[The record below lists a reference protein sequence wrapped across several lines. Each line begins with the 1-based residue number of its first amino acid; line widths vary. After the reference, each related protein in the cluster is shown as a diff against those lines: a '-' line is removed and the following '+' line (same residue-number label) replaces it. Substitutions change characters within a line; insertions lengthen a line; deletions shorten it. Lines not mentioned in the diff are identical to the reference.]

1 MTNSL
6 QSRLISWQAA
16 CILLVG
22 AIAGFISFFSAFQEA
37 YEFQD
42 DQLIQ
47 VAALINSQI
56 LSVAEHSGLPVVVK
70 DNDSRFTVQVLG
82 QRSEHALPL
91 PSNMANGFQTLLLK
105 RRSWRFYVRSLADG
119 RRVAVGQST
128 EGRDELARDSGVRTA
143 MPFLILLPLL
153 VTLIVVSVRRTFAPV
168 ERLSSD
174 IDARGQ
180 NDLRELELDGAPQ
193 EIKPFLHSINGLLA
207 RLTRTLAEQRRFIAD
222 AAHELRSPITALLL
236 QTANVE
242 RAVLDPEARLR
253 VASLKAGLQRT
264 RALLEQLLA
273 MARSQS
279 SPQDPIED
287 LPLASVMCQAL
298 RECEPLAQARNV
310 ALALHDQSGQ
320 AQLSATR
327 ADVLAMLRNLLDNA
341 IRYTPPH
348 GMVEIA
354 LRAVAGEIEVSIA
367 DSGPG
372 IAAADKA
379 RVFDP
384 FFRVG
389 GSDDFGSGLG
399 LAIVRTI
406 VERLHGQVF
415 LEDVSATPPHGLLV
429 RLILPRSRD
438 GSRPKLSPVN

>member
-6 QSRLISWQAA
+6 QYRLISWQAA

-47 VAALINSQI
+47 VAALIDSKI
-56 LSVAEHSGLPVVVK
+56 LSIAERGDLPVVVK

-82 QRSEHALPL
+82 QPGEHALPL
-91 PSNMANGFQTLLLK
+91 PANMANGFQTVDLA

-128 EGRDELARDSGVRTA
+128 EGRDEVARDSGMRTA

-153 VTLIVVSVRRTFAPV
+153 VTLIVVSVRKTLAPV

-180 NDLRELELDGAPQ
+180 GDLSPLDLEDAPQ
-193 EIKPFLHSINGLLA
+193 EIKPFLHSINGLLT
-207 RLTRTLAEQRRFIAD
+207 RLTRALAEQRRFIAD

-242 RAVLDPEARLR
+242 RAALDPEARLR

-264 RALLEQLLA
+264 RNLLEQLLA

-279 SPQDPIED
+279 NPQDPIES
-287 LPLASVMCQAL
+287 LSIANVMRQAL
-298 RECEPLAQARNV
+298 QECEALAQGKDVTLVLRDQGGQTQLRAARTD
-310 ALALHDQSGQ
+310 L
-320 AQLSATR
+320 
-327 ADVLAMLRNLLDNA
+327 LAMLRNLLDNA
-341 IRYTPPH
+341 IRYSPPH
-348 GMVEIA
+348 GKVEIGLQA
-354 LRAVAGEIEVSIA
+354 SVGEIEVSIT

-372 IAAADKA
+372 IAEADKA

-406 VERLHGQVF
+406 VERLHGRVV
-415 LEDVSATPPHGLLV
+415 LEDVFATAPRGLRV
-429 RLILPRSRD
+429 RLILPRD
-438 GSRPKLSPVN
+438 HG